1 MESRGFNMKNI
12 IETNSVSKIY
22 KLKDEKKEIVAL
34 DNVSLNINE
43 GEIFGLLGPNGAGKT
58 TLIKVF
64 TTLTQPTEG
73 WAKIDGV
80 DVVENPKKVKSKLAL
95 MLGSEMLYYRIT
107 GYDNLKFFCKVYK
120 IPDYK
125 EKIYALAKV
134 FGLDKWLR
142 EYVGQYSSGMKMKL
156 ALCRTLLID
165 RKILLLD
172 EPTLGLDVESTH
184 IIINKLKDMNR
195 TIFLTSH
202 DLNVVEKLCDRI
214 AFINEG
220 KILKIGTKQDIQNLY
235 KSQIDIKIE
244 IQQSIEELKNELLNK
259 EFLSNIEI
267 ENNGILISI
276 KDRTYYQKLLQI
288 LGKYPV
294 LKFQEQESS
303 LEELFL
309 KITGK
314 F

>member
-1 MESRGFNMKNI
+1 MESRVFEMKNI